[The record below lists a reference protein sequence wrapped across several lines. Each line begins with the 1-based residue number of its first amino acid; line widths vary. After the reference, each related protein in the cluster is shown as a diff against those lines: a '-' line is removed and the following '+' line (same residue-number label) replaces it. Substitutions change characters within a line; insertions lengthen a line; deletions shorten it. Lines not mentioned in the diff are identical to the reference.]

1 MLKTKKSFWEL
12 IKRAYFSVAWFYS
25 HYSHNKTMSR
35 VAQDIFTGLSPYT
48 GVQTGP
54 TPGNFGL
61 SSNAALAGVP
71 WTPNGG
77 PGPANF
83 LRNGR
88 APTSHGSI
96 SLKSFDFVQYVYLC
110 PPWSDTSEKYIA
122 PEMLCFAVKNVDPQD
137 SSTIILTL
145 AKVNQICKD
154 CGMEFQNLLADNDAN
169 ALKFNNLLTTYGE
182 VAINTFHQLGKDGY
196 ANISS
201 PEEAEKVDDLH
212 KMATEDLFC
221 WLTQFGIRS
230 RINFVGSVIN
240 TNGSATMQDVEQS
253 MFSDHYCQ
261 VNVCYAKRARIANVF
276 GIADE
281 ITTGSKLW
289 LTLRRKCKRTFKG
302 LEFPYFQVVPGGSK
316 MLDTPAETDRFYVDP
331 SGRAVR
337 GHVWRVGV
345 VIVPG
350 TSSPQP
356 KQIENAS
363 NTSTLCNER
372 TAFEDHGTLPTLIVS
387 LGFKH

>member
-1 MLKTKKSFWEL
+1 
-12 IKRAYFSVAWFYS
+12 
-25 HYSHNKTMSR
+25 MSR
-35 VAQDIFTGLSPYT
+35 VAQDIFSGLSPYT

-77 PGPANF
+77 SGPANF
-83 LRNGR
+83 LRNGL

-110 PPWSDTSEKYIA
+110 PPWSDQSEKYIA
-122 PEMLCFAVKNVDPQD
+122 PEMLCFAVKSVDPQEA
-137 SSTIILTL
+137 STIILTL

-154 CGMEFQNLLADNDAN
+154 CGMEFDRMVGDGDAE
-169 ALKFNNLLTTYGE
+169 AIEFNTLLTTYGE
-182 VAINTFHQLGKDGY
+182 VGLNTYHQLGREGY
-196 ANISS
+196 AAIST
-201 PEEAEKVDDLH
+201 PAEAEKVARFHEL
-212 KMATEDLFC
+212 ATKDLFC
-221 WLTQFGIRS
+221 WLTQYGIRS

-240 TNGSATMQDVEQS
+240 TNGASSLLEVDQT

-276 GIADE
+276 GNAED

-289 LTLRRKCKRTFKG
+289 LTLRRKCVRTAAG
-302 LEFPYFQVVPGGSK
+302 LKFPYFQVVPGGSK
-316 MLDTPAETDRFYVDP
+316 IEDTPSEAHRFYMDP

-356 KQIENAS
+356 KQIENAA

-372 TAFEDHGTLPTLIVS
+372 SAFEDHGTLPTLIVS